1 MNTRVFSFFK
11 WSVPFLLACFGTYLW
26 LFVSGHHF
34 LGVILCGI
42 AAVTACY
49 YFLALLKRK
58 HPKSAKRL
66 IAALSVL
73 LSTGLLA
80 YAITLVPIFCAAA
93 GQPEEE
99 CSYIVVLGAKVNG
112 QSPSMSLWE
121 RIHAAYEYLS
131 AHPQTIAIVS
141 GGQGSDEGISE
152 AQCMFHELT
161 KMGID
166 ENRIWMENRS
176 TSTRENLNFSLALIE
191 EKTGFRPDF
200 IGLVSSEYHIF
211 RATLVAEECGVQAA
225 GIPAPT
231 TWLTLKLNYYLREV
245 AALWYYLLF

>member
-1 MNTRVFSFFK
+1 MKTSVLSVFK
-11 WSVPFLLACFGTYLW
+11 WSVPFLLACFGTFLW
-26 LFVSGHHF
+26 IFVSGHHF
-34 LGVILCGI
+34 LGVILCGV
-42 AAVTACY
+42 AAVIVCY
-49 YFLALLKRK
+49 YFLVLLKRK

-66 IAALSVL
+66 MVALSVL

-80 YAITLVPIFCAAA
+80 YAMTLIPIIRAAA
-93 GQPEEE
+93 GQPDAE
-99 CSYIVVLGAKVNG
+99 CAYIVVLGAKVNG
-112 QSPSMSLWE
+112 QSPSMSLRE
-121 RIHAAYEYLS
+121 RINAAYDYLS
-131 AHPQTIAIVS
+131 AHPQVTAIVS
-141 GGQGSDEGISE
+141 GGQGPDEGISE
-152 AQCMFHELT
+152 AQCMFNELT
-161 KMGID
+161 QMGIA

-191 EKTGFRPDF
+191 EKTGLRPDS

-211 RATLVAEECGVQAA
+211 RATLVAEECGVRAA